1 MYALW
6 VLRMTT
12 LWGNRKSGNRK
23 TVGLSYC
30 APGPVTDR
38 EGSTPAGLDGQ
49 GGVSGQGIHVVITTC
64 DTTKFLYCKTNDHL
78 VPYRGGA
85 EKTTYTLFLRLGRA
99 TYIKHHNIAAHHV
112 RVHNSKSTSPALPA
126 L

>member
-1 MYALW
+1 MRST
-6 VLRMTT
+6 VQSTRRMR
-12 LWGNRKSGNRK
+12 L
-23 TVGLSYC
+23 TVKRPSTKGLPSFL
-30 APGPVTDR
+30 

-99 TYIKHHNIAAHHV
+99 TYIKHHNITAHHV